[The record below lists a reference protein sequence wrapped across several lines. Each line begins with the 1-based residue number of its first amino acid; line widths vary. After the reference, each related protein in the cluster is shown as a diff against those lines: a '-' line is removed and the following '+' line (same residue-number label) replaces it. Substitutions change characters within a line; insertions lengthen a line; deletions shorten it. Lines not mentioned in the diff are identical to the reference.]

1 MLEFMRMV
9 VFRVRSWFRREA
21 LEAELFEEMRLHRE
35 LLEADARRAGLSD
48 EAARQVAAVKFGN
61 ATALRERSRDW
72 WSLGWLEAAAQDVRY
87 AGRFL
92 RRSPGFT
99 LVAALSLALG
109 IGANAA
115 VFSVIDGLLF
125 QPPPHLVDAHRLVNI
140 NVLRDRPGGR
150 QTPYTPAM
158 SFGDAYALRESAT
171 SFESVVAF
179 TNPSLVRLGRG
190 PDAPR
195 IKESRVS
202 GDFFKVLG
210 VRPVAG
216 RFFQPEDD
224 TPQAE
229 RTAVISYG
237 FWQRHFAGAA
247 SAIGSRL
254 HTSGLYFT
262 VIGVAPRGFSGV
274 VLDAADVWVPLEP
287 IGDVRIWQNWKNRR
301 GFAARAFGRL
311 RDGVTPEAA
320 SAEATLILRR
330 LPDDTARSGAVTETV
345 QVGSIIPARGP
356 AQQGAD
362 VIVSLRLGQASALV
376 LLAACANL
384 ATLLLL
390 RALTRRR
397 EIAVRMAVGIS
408 RRRLV
413 GQLLLESLLL
423 SLVGAVAA
431 MTAAQW
437 GGSAL
442 RGLVFPNATWATG
455 PVDGRVLGFAV
466 LCAIVVALLAGLAP
480 AIRLTRPDVAVA
492 LRSAAPQLTV
502 STGRLRQALL
512 VLQVA
517 LSVVLIVGAT
527 AFVQSVQRA
536 HRFDMGYDLDRLV
549 VGRMFLASDTQSTSG
564 RELMLAEA
572 ARRVQG
578 LPGVER
584 VVVAPVV
591 PLLGNSGRGV
601 VLPDRPPRPGER
613 LFAGTY
619 DVTPEL
625 IEALGL
631 RLVAGRWIQ
640 SGDVRGAPR
649 VLMATEE
656 MARRFWPGQNPLG
669 RCVKFGSDTAPCHE
683 VIGVVR
689 DVRVMELR
697 EETLPVAF
705 LSAAQ
710 QASDNSFFNGVV
722 VVRTTRSPEEM
733 TPVVRDALR
742 GLHPDL
748 ASLEIRPLAALLERE
763 YQPLRLG
770 ATMFGV
776 FALLAMLLAG
786 IGLYG
791 IVAFSVA
798 QRMGEIGI
806 RTALGART
814 RDLVRLVGGEA
825 VPLVVIGLMIG
836 GVASWLG
843 AHAIEGLLFNT
854 SARAGS
860 PYAVAGL
867 LLLVVAIAASMVPMR
882 RAAKV
887 DPVTALRA
895 E

>member
-1 MLEFMRMV
+1 MIWIREI
-9 VFRVRSWFRREA
+9 WFRIRSLVRRRAMEQA
-21 LEAELFEEMRLHRE
+21 LEEEMQLHRE
-35 LLEADARRAGLSD
+35 LLEADGRRAGLSD
-48 EAARQVAAVKFGN
+48 EAARRVAAVKFGN

-99 LVAALSLALG
+99 FVAILSLALG

-115 VFSVIDGLLF
+115 VFTVIDGLLF
-125 QPPPHLVDAHRLVNI
+125 DPPPHLVDAHRLVHINI
-140 NVLRDRPGGR
+140 LRDRPEGR
-150 QTPYTPAM
+150 QSPYTPGM

-195 IKESRVS
+195 IKESKVS
-202 GDFFKVLG
+202 GDFFQVLG
-210 VRPVAG
+210 VRPAAG
-216 RFFQPEDD
+216 RFFLPEDD
-224 TPQAE
+224 VPNAE
-229 RTAVISYG
+229 RTAVISHG
-237 FWQRHFAGAA
+237 FWQRHFAGASA
-247 SAIGSRL
+247 AIGSRIT
-254 HTSGLYFT
+254 TSGLDFT

-287 IGDVRIWQNWKNRR
+287 IGDARIWQNWKNRR
-301 GFAARAFGRL
+301 GFAARAFARL
-311 RDGVTPEAA
+311 RSGVTPEAA
-320 SAEATLILRR
+320 SAEATLILQR
-330 LPDDTARSGAVTETV
+330 LPDDTARYGAVTETV

-356 AQQGAD
+356 AEQGAD
-362 VIVSLRLGQASALV
+362 VIVSVRLGQASALV

-423 SLVGAVAA
+423 SLAGALAA
-431 MTAAQW
+431 LIAAQW

-442 RGLVFPNATWATG
+442 RGLVFPQATWATG
-455 PVDGRVLGFAV
+455 PVDGRVFGFAV

-480 AIRLTRPDVAVA
+480 AVRLTRADVAVA

-517 LSVVLIVGAT
+517 LSVMLIVGAT
-527 AFVQSVQRA
+527 AFVQSVRRA
-536 HRFDMGYDLDRLV
+536 HGFDMGYDLDRLV
-549 VGRMFLASDTQSTSG
+549 VGRMFLDTDTQSTAG
-564 RELMLAEA
+564 RTMMLDEA
-572 ARRVQG
+572 ARRVAR

-591 PLLGNSGRGV
+591 PLMGNRARGV
-601 VLPDRPPRPGER
+601 VLPDRPPRADER
-613 LFAGTY
+613 LFVGTY

-625 IEALGL
+625 IETLGL
-631 RLVAGRWIQ
+631 RLVSGRWIQ

-649 VLMATEE
+649 VLLATEE
-656 MARRFWPGQNPLG
+656 MARRFWPGQSPLG
-669 RCVKFGSDTAPCHE
+669 RCVKLGADTAPCHE

-689 DVRVMELR
+689 DVRTMELR
-697 EETLPVAF
+697 EATVPVAF
-705 LSAAQ
+705 LAAAQ
-710 QASDNSFFNGVV
+710 QASDDSFFTGML
-722 VVRTTRSPEEM
+722 VVRTSRDAEEM
-733 TPVVRDALR
+733 TPAVRDVLR
-742 GLHPDL
+742 GLHADL

-776 FALLAMLLAG
+776 FALLAILLAG

-791 IVAFSVA
+791 ILAFSVA
-798 QRMGEIGI
+798 QRTGEIGI
-806 RTALGART
+806 RTALGARAK
-814 RDLVRLVGGEA
+814 DLIVLVGGEA
-825 VPLVVIGLMIG
+825 VPLVLLGLAIG
-836 GVASWLG
+836 GWASWLS
-843 AHAIEGLLFNT
+843 ARAVEGLLFNA
-854 SARAGS
+854 SARAMS
-860 PYAVAGL
+860 PYAIAGL
-867 LLLVVAIAASMVPMR
+867 LLLVVAVVASAVPMR
-882 RAAKV
+882 RASRV

>member
-1 MLEFMRMV
+1 MLELMRTLA
-9 VFRVRSWFRREA
+9 FRARSWVRRGA
-21 LEAELFEEMRLHRE
+21 LDTELAEEMRLHRE
-35 LLEADARRAGLSD
+35 LLEADARRAGLSED
-48 EAARQVAAVKFGN
+48 AARQAAALKFGN
-61 ATALRERSRDW
+61 ATVLRERSRDW
-72 WSLGWLEAAAQDVRY
+72 WSFGWLEAAAQDVRY
-87 AGRFL
+87 AARFL

-99 LVAALSLALG
+99 VVAILSLALG

-115 VFSVIDGLLF
+115 VFTVIDGLLLK
-125 QPPPHLVDAHRLVNI
+125 PPAHIVDPGRVVNI
-140 NVLRDRPGGR
+140 NVLRDYPGQR
-150 QTPYTPAM
+150 QTPYTPAL
-158 SFGDAYALRESAT
+158 SFGDVYALRESAT

-179 TNPSLVRLGRG
+179 SRPSLVRLGRG

-195 IKESRVS
+195 IKESKVS
-202 GDFFKVLG
+202 GDFFQVLG
-210 VRPVAG
+210 VRPAAG

-224 TPQAE
+224 VPSAE

-237 FWQRHFAGAA
+237 FWQRHFAGTHA
-247 SAIGSRL
+247 AIGSRIT
-254 HTSGLYFT
+254 TSGLDFT

-301 GFAARAFGRL
+301 GFAARAFARL
-311 RDGVTPEAA
+311 RNGVTPEAA
-320 SAEATLILRR
+320 SAEATLILQR
-330 LPDDTARSGAVTETV
+330 LPDDTARYGAVTETV

-356 AQQGAD
+356 AVQGAD
-362 VIVSLRLGQASALV
+362 VIVSMRLGQASALV

-423 SLVGAVAA
+423 SLAGALAA
-431 MTAAQW
+431 LIAARW

-442 RGLVFPNATWATG
+442 RGLVFPQATWATG
-455 PVDGRVLGFAV
+455 PVDGRVFGFAV

-480 AIRLTRPDVAVA
+480 AVRLTRADVAVA

-517 LSVVLIVGAT
+517 LSVVLMVGAT
-527 AFVQSVQRA
+527 AFVQSVRRA
-536 HRFDMGYDLDRLV
+536 HAFDMGYDLDRLV
-549 VGRMFLASDTQSTSG
+549 VGRMFLESDTQSTAG
-564 RELMLAEA
+564 RTAMLDEA
-572 ARRVQG
+572 ARRVAR
-578 LPGVER
+578 LPGVAR

-591 PLLGNSGRGV
+591 PLLGSSSRGV
-601 VLPDRPPRPGER
+601 VLPDRPPRPDER
-613 LFAGTY
+613 LFVGVY

-625 IEALGL
+625 IETLGL
-631 RLVAGRWIQ
+631 RLVSGRWIQ
-640 SGDVRGAPR
+640 SGDVRGAPP
-649 VLMATEE
+649 VLLATEE
-656 MARRFWPGQNPLG
+656 MARRFWPGQSPLG

-683 VIGVVR
+683 VVGVVR
-689 DVRVMELR
+689 DVRTMELR

-705 LSAAQ
+705 LAAAQ
-710 QASDNSFFNGVV
+710 QRSDNSFFTGMVV
-722 VVRTTRSPEEM
+722 ARTSRDAEEM
-733 TPVVRDALR
+733 APAVRDVLR

-776 FALLAMLLAG
+776 FALLAILLAG
-786 IGLYG
+786 VGLYG
-791 IVAFSVA
+791 ILAFSVA
-798 QRMGEIGI
+798 QRTGEIGI
-806 RTALGART
+806 RTALGARAK
-814 RDLVRLVGGEA
+814 DLIALVSGEAIRLVTFG
-825 VPLVVIGLMIG
+825 LVIGAA
-836 GVASWLG
+836 ASWL
-843 AHAIEGLLFNT
+843 AARTVEGLLFNS
-854 SARAGS
+854 SARATS
-860 PYAVAGL
+860 PYVIAGL
-867 LLLVVAIAASMVPMR
+867 LLLAVAAAASAVPMR